1 MKMALL
7 LVSATLCLAALP
19 TSASENPVALEQ
31 RMRQRLAKKSGDL
44 EARFQLARALSW
56 QGRFD
61 EALVEFA
68 SLIKVR
74 PKNADFLLGMAQVH
88 LWRGAPEMALPL
100 LLKAR
105 RLAPKYEDV
114 WRTQIQALLAIGG
127 SAEIRQARLIRDQA
141 KDLFPRSDW
150 QFALL
155 DTPERIAPEGNPPSI
170 PTQIGTTGS
179 ALETMTPAPPET
191 STTVPARD
199 DRYEWETGFSYEG
212 LTNGQPNWRSAYL
225 LGQWHGPDK
234 KSLYGGIRETERY
247 ALTDHEAHV
256 GGIIP
261 LGTRTQVQVEFGAS
275 NTHQVLAKNYF
286 GMQLQ
291 AQPAP
296 GWSLDAGLNRSYFD
310 LGPTRVFH
318 FNIDR
323 YIGNERFGYTL
334 YEGGP
339 DGAGLSPSHRWQWAH
354 YYGESDWVGISLN
367 YGRETEYTGDS
378 TGFLT
383 SQVRGASL
391 SGRHDIAPGWALVWN
406 AGSHQQGD
414 SYTRSGVLLGL
425 RHAF

>member
-1 MKMALL
+1 MKLALL
-7 LVSATLCLAALP
+7 LVSTTLCFATLP
-19 TSASENPVALEQ
+19 SWASEDPVALEQ
-31 RMRQRLAKKSGDL
+31 RMRQRLANKSGDL

-61 EALVEFA
+61 EALVEFT
-68 SLIKVR
+68 SLIKAR
-74 PKNADFLLGMAQVH
+74 PGNADFLLGMAQVH
-88 LWRGAPEMALPL
+88 LWRGVPEMALPL
-100 LLKAR
+100 LLEAR
-105 RLAPKYEDV
+105 RLAPKYEEV
-114 WRTQIQALLAIGG
+114 WRTQISALLALGD
-127 SAEIRQARLIRDQA
+127 SEHIRQARLIRDQA
-141 KDLFPRSDW
+141 KNLFPRSNW
-150 QFALL
+150 HYAVL
-155 DTPERIAPEGNPPSI
+155 DTPESI
-170 PTQIGTTGS
+170 PAEENPLSTPTPTGTADS
-179 ALETMTPAPPET
+179 EVETRTPGKPET
-191 STTVPARD
+191 STAVLVKEG
-199 DRYEWETGFSYEG
+199 RYEWEAGFSYEG
-212 LTNGQPNWRSAYL
+212 LTNGQPNWRSSYF
-225 LGQWHGPDK
+225 LGEWHGPDK
-234 KSLYGGIRETERY
+234 KSLYGGIRKTERY
-247 ALTDHEAHV
+247 ALTDHEAHL

-261 LGTRTQVQVEFGAS
+261 LGAKTQVQVEYGAS

-286 GMQLQ
+286 GMKIQV
-291 AQPAP
+291 QPAP

-339 DGAGLSPSHRWQWAH
+339 DGTGLSSSHRWQWAH
-354 YYGESDWVGISLN
+354 YYGERDWVGISLN

-406 AGSHQQGD
+406 AGSQQQGD